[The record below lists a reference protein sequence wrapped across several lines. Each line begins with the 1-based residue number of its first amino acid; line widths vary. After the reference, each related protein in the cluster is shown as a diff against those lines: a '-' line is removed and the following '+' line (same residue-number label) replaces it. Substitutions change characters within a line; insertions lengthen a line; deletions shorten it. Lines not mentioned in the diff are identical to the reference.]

1 MIIRQP
7 DEITGSAREVQG
19 EEGSSRRLV
28 LADDGVDFS
37 LHESL
42 LRAGAELRVWYKH
55 HYEAV
60 YCLSGRGEIESLSDG
75 TRHPVQAG
83 TLYVVNK
90 HDAHALRC
98 FEDMRLISVF
108 SPPLTGRET
117 RDEEGVYPLLE
128 GARPRGLR
136 RRNIFVIGLNEFN
149 LHELQSIRN
158 AENYEFL
165 RLLDPEDVLERNDY
179 DLEEL
184 IEKAR
189 KQLANFSGAPD
200 ALIYYIDFPVSTM
213 APILCREFGLPSAS
227 LEAVLKC
234 EHKYWSRV
242 EQAKSVPEHV
252 PPFRAFDPFDDDAL
266 AKLGL
271 DFPFW
276 VKPVKSF
283 SSYLG
288 FRINHERDWE
298 HAIREIRENI
308 GRFAGPF
315 DQLLGRVDLPAE
327 VADVGGGMCIAEG
340 IIGGRQCTQEGFVH
354 HGSVKCYATVDS
366 IREPN
371 GSTFAH
377 YQYPSLLPASVR
389 KRMSRVTERFLAH
402 IGYDNAPFNIEFFWD
417 ANEDRI
423 WLLEVN
429 TRISESHCDLFEKV
443 DGASHHEVAVDL
455 SLGHRPRLPYR
466 DGEFAHAAKFFIR
479 SYRDGVVTRIPGQA
493 ELDRLQ
499 REIPGT
505 LVKIGPKPGMRLS
518 EMMDQ
523 DSYSYVLAI
532 LWIGAATTN
541 QLQKRYEK
549 ALDILRFELA
559 D

>member
-1 MIIRQP
+1 MIVRQL
-7 DEITGSAREVQG
+7 DEILGTAREV
-19 EEGSSRRLV
+19 EGGNWTSRRLV
-28 LADDGVDFS
+28 LADDNVDFS
-37 LHESL
+37 FHDTLI
-42 LRAGAELRVWYKH
+42 RAGTETRIWYKH
-55 HYEAV
+55 HYESV
-60 YCLSGRGEIESLSDG
+60 YCIEGRGEIETLSDG
-75 TRHPVQAG
+75 TKHPIRPG
-83 TLYVVNK
+83 TLYVLDK
-90 HDAHALRC
+90 HDEHFLRA
-98 FEDMRLISVF
+98 FEDLRLMCVF
-108 SPPLTGRET
+108 SPALTGREVH
-117 RDEEGVYPLLE
+117 DEEGAYPLLE
-128 GARPRGLR
+128 PARPRALR

-165 RLLDPEDVLERNDY
+165 RLLDPEDVLERQEYHLD
-179 DLEEL
+179 EL
-184 IEKAR
+184 LEKAR
-189 KQLANFSGAPD
+189 KQLSLFPGAPD
-200 ALIYYIDFPVSTM
+200 ALVHYIDFPVSTM
-213 APILCREFGLPSAS
+213 VPILCREFGLPSAS
-227 LEAVLKC
+227 LDAVLKC
-234 EHKYWSRV
+234 EHKFWSRV
-242 EQAKSVPEHV
+242 EQAKCVPEHI
-252 PPFRAFDPFDDDAL
+252 PAFRAFDPFDDEAL
-266 AKLGL
+266 AKLGM

-288 FRINHERDWE
+288 FRIKNESDWE
-298 HAIREIRENI
+298 RAIAEIRANI

-315 DQLLGRVDLPAE
+315 DQLLERVELPAE
-327 VADVGGGMCIAEG
+327 VAEVGGGMCVAEG

-354 HGSVKCYATVDS
+354 KGKVKAYATVDS

-371 GSTFAH
+371 GSSFSR
-377 YQYPSLLPASVR
+377 YQYPSGLPTSVR
-389 KRMSRVTERFLAH
+389 KRMSRITERFLTH

-466 DGEFAHAAKFFIR
+466 DGEFAHAAKFFVR
-479 SYRDGVVTRIPGQA
+479 SYRDAMVTRVPGQT
-493 ELDRLQ
+493 EIERLQ

-505 LVKIGPKPGMRLS
+505 LVKILPRPGMRLS
-518 EMMDQ
+518 DMMDQ
-523 DSYSYVLAI
+523 DSYSYTLAI

-549 ALDILRFELA
+549 ALDILRFEFA